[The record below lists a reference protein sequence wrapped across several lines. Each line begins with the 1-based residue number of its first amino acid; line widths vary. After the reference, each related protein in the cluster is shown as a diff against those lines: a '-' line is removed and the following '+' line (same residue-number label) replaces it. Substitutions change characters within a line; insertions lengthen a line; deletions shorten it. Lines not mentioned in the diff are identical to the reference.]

1 MDGFVRRWVDVTWT
15 ASAKLRQLE
24 TSAIRYVYF
33 TVLCIYAALGMAILW
48 LFDSP
53 LGVFK
58 LSTTFYNVAL
68 GFSCWHTIVVNTWLL
83 PRELRPAW
91 HMRILLAL
99 AGCYFM
105 ILALLTSLQYM
116 GVIK

>member
-1 MDGFVRRWVDVTWT
+1 MDGFVRRWVDVIWT
-15 ASAKLRQLE
+15 ASARLRQLD
-24 TSAIRYVYF
+24 TSRIRDVYF
-33 TVLCIYAALGMAILW
+33 ILLCVYAVLGLTILW

-58 LSTTFYNVAL
+58 LSTTFYNAAL
-68 GFSCWHTIVVNTWLL
+68 GFSCWHTIFVNTILL

-91 HMRILLAL
+91 HMRVLLSLGGLYFVML
-99 AGCYFM
+99 AV
-105 ILALLTSLQYM
+105 LTSLQYF